1 MEDELFAAARRFP
14 ARRGAIEALAD
25 RDEEFRALC
34 ADFAEAEAALHRWAA
49 ASSPA
54 RGQRCAEYR
63 DLVDSLAEE
72 IEAALDA
79 ARVAPLPAA
88 REPPRSGGHD

>member
-1 MEDELFAAARRFP
+1 MEDGLLAAARRFP

-34 ADFAEAEAALHRWAA
+34 ADLAEAEAALHRWAA
-49 ASSPA
+49 APSPA
-54 RGQRCAEYR
+54 REQRCAEYR
-63 DLVDSLAEE
+63 DLVDSLADE

-79 ARVAPLPAA
+79 AKGVPLPTA
-88 REPPRSGGHD
+88 RKLPAGGHG